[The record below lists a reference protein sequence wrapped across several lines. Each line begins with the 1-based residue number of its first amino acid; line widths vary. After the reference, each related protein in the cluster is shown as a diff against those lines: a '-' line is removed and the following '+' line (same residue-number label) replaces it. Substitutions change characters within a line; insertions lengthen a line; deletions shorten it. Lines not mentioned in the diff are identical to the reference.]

1 MSIETKNS
9 TLNLTTSMVPIDE
22 TENVDAKDRV
32 KRKFV
37 EWSLSSTSH
46 GYPNIFRTK
55 NNFLRVMWAVVFV
68 GGLITSIFF
77 VMESIEGYLKFE
89 VTTNIRRLNLDSID
103 FPAISICNTNPFVT
117 DSGVAFLLD
126 YFRRTYG
133 ENISSINDAVKV
145 SPDVLTELEMLRLQA
160 ASPSFNKTLR
170 DSFGYSP
177 EHMFFNCRF
186 NSEKCDFSEFYR
198 YITYLSFALSNIY
211 LNKQIYKRYY
221 DPMYGNCYR
230 INAGFNTSY
239 DRVEVKKINQYAKD
253 GLEMAL
259 FAGLPRTI
267 KSELLYVYMVY
278 SGLRIVVH
286 DQSANPYYTEGHLLK
301 PGSYHRI
308 KLTKMVI
315 ETMPDPYSP
324 CRDLTDYKSV

>member
-22 TENVDAKDRV
+22 TEKVDVKDRV

-117 DSGVAFLLD
+117 DSGAAFLLD

-145 SPDVLTELEMLRLQA
+145 SPDVFTELEMLRLQA

-186 NSEKCDFSEFYR
+186 NSGKCDFSEFYR
-198 YITYLSFALSNIY
+198 YITNLRLIFLCSFFNKCKKY
-211 LNKQIYKRYY
+211 LNKQ
-221 DPMYGNCYR
+221 
-230 INAGFNTSY
+230 
-239 DRVEVKKINQYAKD
+239 
-253 GLEMAL
+253 
-259 FAGLPRTI
+259 
-267 KSELLYVYMVY
+267 LY
-278 SGLRIVVH
+278 
-286 DQSANPYYTEGHLLK
+286 
-301 PGSYHRI
+301 
-308 KLTKMVI
+308 
-315 ETMPDPYSP
+315 
-324 CRDLTDYKSV
+324 